1 MHGTIKEQNDLR
13 AVFSDSVLANRW
25 RKPSGWPVLLKGTW
39 GLTPFLSFSLCSLC
53 TGCSTALSL
62 APQCKVSRTEQ
73 ACTESVNQK
82 QPFLSEVAVLGQR
95 KAAQVESL
103 CLVYEIKPTHPKM
116 YIKTS

>member
-1 MHGTIKEQNDLR
+1 M
-13 AVFSDSVLANRW
+13 
-25 RKPSGWPVLLKGTW
+25 LLKGKL
-39 GLTPFLSFSLCSLC
+39 GPTPFLSFSLCSLC
-53 TGCSTALSL
+53 TGYSTEHSL
-62 APQCKVSRTEQ
+62 TPQCKVSRTEQ
-73 ACTESVNQK
+73 ACTESVSQK